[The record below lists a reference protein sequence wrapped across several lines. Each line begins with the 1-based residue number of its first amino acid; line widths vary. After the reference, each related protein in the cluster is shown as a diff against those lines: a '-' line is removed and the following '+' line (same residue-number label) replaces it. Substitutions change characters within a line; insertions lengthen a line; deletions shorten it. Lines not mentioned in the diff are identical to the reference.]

1 MKKSSSLTGLVE
13 EYLNSKRPLINESIP
28 RMLPIEPVRSDWN
41 FSDDDKSAIF
51 KKFEFESPIDLKG
64 FVSAVID
71 RGNSAGVH
79 QSILIEGLTV
89 TVKVDPSHKSS
100 RDIAKKSY
108 TTNIDRI
115 LREMEPLWKTS

>member
-1 MKKSSSLTGLVE
+1 MKKSPSLTGLVE
-13 EYLNSKRPLINESIP
+13 EYFSSKRPLMNESIP
-28 RMLPIEPVRSDWN
+28 RMLPIEPVRSDWS
-41 FSDDDKSAIF
+41 FSDGDKSVIF
-51 KKFEFESPIDLKG
+51 KKFEFESLIDLKG

-71 RGNSAGVH
+71 RGNSAGIQ
-79 QSILIEGLTV
+79 QSILIEDLTV

-100 RDIAKKSY
+100 KDTAKKSY